1 MSCRAFRSS
10 LIAVVALVALGCA
23 KKDQPLPLANIDKDY
38 DRQLP
43 YGQFALKKIEPAQY
57 PKFGDGWYRAK
68 GVALREAIN
77 NSIHYLNKPSS
88 KKYYPI
94 GPITHERAM
103 ATLQQFLITLDE
115 ANTPEALDELIRRD
129 YEVYM
134 SVGCDDAGAVLF
146 TGYYSPI
153 FEGDRQPSDKY
164 NVPLYKLPPDMTK
177 DDEGNPVGGA
187 WHSREEIEKG
197 GLLAGR
203 EIAWLGDRFQA
214 YVFTVQ
220 GSGFIRLPDNTL
232 YEIGYAGHN
241 GNDYTP
247 IGRQMVKDGKIEKFK
262 LSLDTM
268 INFFK
273 ENPQELDQYLYLNK
287 RYVFFQDSKGG
298 PYGCLS
304 ERVTQFHSIAT
315 DKEIF
320 PRACLAFTDTRI
332 PDRPGESMRKFRQF
346 VLDQDRGA
354 AIRAPG
360 RTDIYMG
367 VGDDAGKMA
376 GFTYSEGKLYY
387 PFIKEGM
394 KPGQSLAKGKNAAA
408 ASGNAGDIA
417 AGEPSAEPSPA
428 PEAGGELG
436 EEQPAGNVV
445 KTKDHQPPKGAAK
458 SGKAAKTAKGTKKT
472 K

>member
-1 MSCRAFRSS
+1 MSRRFYRYAA
-10 LIAVVALVALGCA
+10 LALVGLILAGCA
-23 KKDQPLPLANIDKDY
+23 KKPQPLPLANIEKDY

-43 YGQFALKKIEPAQY
+43 YGKFALKQIDPSQY
-57 PKFGDGWYRAK
+57 PKFGDGWYRGK
-68 GVALREAIN
+68 GTALREAIVA
-77 NSIHYLNKPSS
+77 SIHYMNKPSS
-88 KKYYPI
+88 KKYYPM
-94 GPITHERAM
+94 GPITHERAL

-115 ANTPEALDELIRRD
+115 ANSPEALDELIRRD
-129 YEVYM
+129 YDVFM
-134 SVGCDDAGAVLF
+134 SVGCDDEGTVLF

-153 FEGDRQPSDKY
+153 FEGDHQKSDKF
-164 NVPLYKLPPDMTK
+164 NVPLYRLPQDMKK
-177 DDEGNPVGGA
+177 DEEGNPVGGP
-187 WHSREEIEKG
+187 WKTREEIEKG
-197 GLLAGR
+197 GLLAGH

-220 GSGFIRLPDNTL
+220 GSGFIRCPDNSL

-241 GNDYTP
+241 GNEYTP

-268 INFFK
+268 IQYFK
-273 ENPQELDQYLYLNK
+273 EHPEELEQYMFMNK

-332 PDRPGESMRKFRQF
+332 PEKPGESMRRFRQF
-346 VLDQDRGA
+346 VCDQDRGA

-367 VGDDAGKMA
+367 VGDEAGKMA
-376 GFTYSEGKLYY
+376 GFTYAEGKLYY
-387 PFIKEGM
+387 PFVKEGL
-394 KPGQSLAKGKNAAA
+394 KPGPALAKGKTSAA
-408 ASGNAGDIA
+408 ASGIDSGPADGAVPDQLPAGA
-417 AGEPSAEPSPA
+417 ME
-428 PEAGGELG
+428 GGEAS
-436 EEQPAGNVV
+436 ENAPVA
-445 KTKDHQPPKGAAK
+445 KTKDQPQVKPAK
-458 SGKAAKTAKGTKKT
+458 STKKSKTAKTSAKSKPS
-472 K
+472 